1 MNLGIFIRSA
11 AAFLLVA
18 ATAQDAKANVFQSR
32 RADSTRFTHNVGVN
46 IRPKYILPT
55 HKFFRGEN
63 EAGKRL
69 AASGSAHLQY
79 SFSFPESSHFGKLY
93 PTAYQGIGVAFN
105 TFFDRKEIGN
115 PTAIY
120 VFQGARLAQISQSL
134 SLDYEWN
141 FGASFG
147 WHPYDPY
154 GDFHEYLNEYN
165 LVVGSRVNAY
175 INFGVLLS
183 WRPIRNWTFSAGVDL
198 THFSNGNTALPNA
211 GVNTIGG
218 RFGATRSFGPT
229 EQWRRNEAA
238 NASEYYNLRGKKFS
252 QRMTYDVM
260 LYGAGRTKGL
270 IWNDTP
276 YIAEGTFGIAGL
288 NISPLYRVTK
298 FFRAGASLDIQY
310 DESANVDKH
319 VAGLGEDSGIRFYR
333 PPLSE
338 QLGIGLSVRAE
349 FVMPVFSVNIGFGR
363 NIIYKGE
370 DLKGFYQTLALKTEL
385 YKGLY
390 LNIGYKLHDFHDPN
404 NLMLGLGWRFG
415 NR

>member
-1 MNLGIFIRSA
+1 MNFGIFIKSA
-11 AAFLLVA
+11 AAVLL
-18 ATAQDAKANVFQSR
+18 ATATVQQAAAADKPQSC
-32 RADSTRFTHNVGVN
+32 DSIRFTHSVGVN
-46 IRPKYILPT
+46 VRPKYILPT

-63 EAGKRL
+63 ESGKRL

-120 VFQGARLAQISQSL
+120 VFQGARLAQISNSL
-134 SLDYEWN
+134 TLDYEWN

-154 GDFHEYLNEYN
+154 GDFHQYLNDYN

-175 INFGVLLS
+175 INFGALLS
-183 WRPIRNWTFSAGVDL
+183 WRPINDWTFSVGVDL

-229 EQWRRNEAA
+229 EQWRQAGTRK
-238 NASEYYNLRGKKFS
+238 ASEYYALRGKKFS
-252 QRMTYDVM
+252 ERMTYDIMV
-260 LYGAGRTKGL
+260 YGAGRTKGL
-270 IWNDTP
+270 MWNDTP

-288 NISPLYRVTK
+288 NISPLYRFNK

-310 DESANVDKH
+310 DESANIDKY
-319 VAGLGEDSGIRFYR
+319 VAGIGDDGNIRFYR
-333 PPLSE
+333 PPFSE
-338 QLGIGLSVRAE
+338 QLGIGLSLRAE
-349 FVMPVFSVNIGFGR
+349 FVMPIFSVNIGFGR
-363 NIIYKGE
+363 NVIYKGE

-390 LNIGYKLHDFHDPN
+390 LNIGYKLHDLHDPN

>member
-11 AAFLLVA
+11 AAVLLAA
-18 ATAQDAKANVFQSR
+18 ATVQQAAAADKSQRN
-32 RADSTRFTHNVGVN
+32 DSTRFTHSVGVN
-46 IRPKYILPT
+46 VRPKYILPT

-63 EAGKRL
+63 EAGRRL

-105 TFFDRKEIGN
+105 TFFNRKEIGN
-115 PTAIY
+115 PTAVY
-120 VFQGARLAQISQSL
+120 VFQGARLAQISNSL
-134 SLDYEWN
+134 TLDYEWN

-154 GDFHEYLNEYN
+154 GDFHQYLNEYN

-183 WRPIRNWTFSAGVDL
+183 WRPTNDWTFSAGVDL

-211 GVNTIGG
+211 GVNTLGG

-229 EQWRRNEAA
+229 EQWRRTDVGK
-238 NASEYYNLRGKKFS
+238 ASEYDSLRDKRLS
-252 QRMTYDVM
+252 ERMVYDIM
-260 LYGAGRTKGL
+260 FYGAGRTKGL
-270 IWNDTP
+270 MWNNNP
-276 YIAEGTFGIAGL
+276 YIADGTFGIIGL
-288 NISPLYRVTK
+288 NISPLYSVSK
-298 FFRAGASLDIQY
+298 FLRAGASIDIQY
-310 DESANVDKH
+310 DESANIEKH
-319 VAGLGEDSGIRFYR
+319 IAGLDDNGEIRFYH
-333 PPLSE
+333 PPFDE
-338 QLGIGLSVRAE
+338 QLGIGLSLRAE
-349 FVMPVFSVNIGFGR
+349 FVMPIFSVNIGFGR
-363 NIIYKGE
+363 NVIYKGE

-390 LNIGYKLHDFHDPN
+390 LNIGYKLHDLHDPN